1 MNKNQNVQH
10 RPMMYVKSVL
20 ISLLFTFTVLVIFSI
35 VASYTNLEEK
45 YLTAIINTANYIS
58 MGLCGFLFSVKRMK
72 NGAVIGL
79 LGGIVYAVVIYVLGI
94 LFFSSFSINPF
105 NLLLGAILGMVGG
118 IIGVNKKPVKKL
130 NL

>member
-1 MNKNQNVQH
+1 MNKNQNIQH

-45 YLTAIINTANYIS
+45 YLTAIINTANYIA

-79 LGGIVYAVVIYVLGI
+79 IGGIIYAVVIYVLGI
-94 LFFSSFSINPF
+94 VFFSSFSINPF